1 MSETDATIPP
11 LTHNVAD
18 HWDADHATGLDPL
31 GRLTYRSNLLGADR
45 AVANFGGGNTS
56 TKVAEI
62 DHLGRPTLTLYVKGS
77 GSDLATI
84 LPAGFAGFRQDELL
98 PLMQRA
104 ELDDAAM
111 VAYLGR
117 CQIDPT
123 MPRGS
128 IETLLHSFIP
138 APCVDHTHPDAINMI
153 CCATVGERLARECF
167 GDAAIWVPYIRPG
180 FRLARRVGEA
190 VRANPAAT
198 MVLLDRHG
206 LVTWGETDNETHQRT
221 LDAINAAATFVNA
234 RTAGRSPFGGVA
246 REPLP
251 ATDRLALLAAILPT
265 LRGHL
270 SYPLDGIDA
279 RHDDG
284 RRIVL
289 PKILSTDMSPATLAF
304 AAGRTSATLSQVGA
318 ACPDHLIHTKA
329 RPLWVPFD
337 PVQDD
342 TDALLT
348 RISEGVDRYRSE
360 YAAYHRR
367 HDEPDGPES
376 APMGD
381 PNPRVIVIEGVGL
394 IAAGANRKA
403 ADLSRDLYHRA
414 IAVMGGA
421 EALGGF
427 ASLSGAE
434 SHAVEYWPLERY
446 KLSLARPAPEL
457 AGRVALITGGAGGI
471 GRAVGRRLAAAGAC
485 VVAMDLDGP
494 GAEEAVHAYGR
505 SGLGVAANVTD
516 EVAVAGAFQ
525 AAVLEFGGVDIVI
538 SNAGLASS
546 APIEATSV
554 AEWDRNHDVL
564 AKGYFLVSREAF
576 RVLKPQGIGGGIVF
590 IASKNAIFAG
600 KNAAAYSAA
609 KAAELHLARCLAEE
623 GGAAGIRFN
632 IVNPDAVLQ
641 GSRIWAS
648 SWRAERAAAYGITPD
663 ALDGHY
669 RARTTLGVNIL
680 PDDIAEAVAF
690 FVSDRSAKTTGNML
704 NVDGGVPAAFPR

>member
-1 MSETDATIPP
+1 MSDTDTMNPP
-11 LTHNVAD
+11 FAHSVTD
-18 HWDADHATGLDPL
+18 RWDSDHAASLDAL
-31 GRLTYRSNLLGADR
+31 GRLAYRSNLLGADR
-45 AVANFGGGNTS
+45 AIANFGGGNTS
-56 TKVAEI
+56 TKVAET
-62 DHLGRPTLTLYVKGS
+62 DHLGRPTLSLYVKGS
-77 GSDLATI
+77 GSDLASI
-84 LPAGFAGFRQDELL
+84 APAGFAGFRQDELL
-98 PLMQRA
+98 PLLGRDA
-104 ELDDAAM
+104 LGDAAM

-117 CQIDPT
+117 SQIDPA

-128 IETLLHSFIP
+128 IETLLHAFIP

-153 CCATVGERLARECF
+153 CCATDGERLARECF

-180 FRLARRVGEA
+180 FTLARQVGEA
-190 VRANPAAT
+190 VRASPGAT

-206 LVTWGETDNETHQRT
+206 LVTWGETDEETYRRT
-221 LDAINAAATFVNA
+221 LDAISTAAAFVNA
-234 RTAGRSPFGGVA
+234 RTAGMAPFGGVA
-246 REPLP
+246 RQPLP
-251 ATDRLALLAAILPT
+251 APDRLALLAAILPA
-265 LRGHL
+265 LRGRL
-270 SYPLDGIDA
+270 SHPLDGDDA
-279 RHDDG
+279 RHGDG
-284 RRIVL
+284 RRVVL

-304 AAGRTSATLSQVGA
+304 AAGRTSAALSQVGA
-318 ACPDHLIHTKA
+318 ACPDHLIHTKV

-337 PVQDD
+337 PDQDD
-342 TDALLT
+342 TDGLLA
-348 RISEGVDRYRSE
+348 RIADGVSQYRTD
-360 YAAYHRR
+360 YADYHRR
-367 HDEPDGPES
+367 HDDPDGPEA

-381 PNPRVIVIEGVGL
+381 PNPRVILIEGVGL
-394 IAAGANRKA
+394 VAAGPTRRV

-414 IAVMGGA
+414 IAVMAGA

-427 ASLSGAE
+427 ASLTEAE

-446 KLSLARPAPEL
+446 KLSLAPPAPEL
-457 AGRVALITGGAGGI
+457 TGRVALITGGAGGI

-494 GAEEAVHAYGR
+494 GAEDAVHPYGR
-505 SGLGVAANVTD
+505 AGLGVVANVTD
-516 EVAVAGAFQ
+516 EVDVADAFR
-525 AAVLEFGGVDIVI
+525 AAVLEFGGIDIVV

-546 APIEATSV
+546 APIESTSV

-576 RVLKPQGIGGGIVF
+576 RVMTQQGTGGGVVF
-590 IASKNAIFAG
+590 IVSKNAVYAG

-623 GGAAGIRFN
+623 GGARGIRVN

-648 SWRAERAAAYGITPD
+648 SWRKERAAAYGIAPE

>member
-1 MSETDATIPP
+1 MSETTHEPLARRVIDRWDAA
-11 LTHNVAD
+11 HVAD
-18 HWDADHATGLDPL
+18 LDAL
-31 GRLTYRSNLLGADR
+31 GRLAYRSNLLGSDR
-45 AVANFGGGNTS
+45 SVANFGGGNTS
-56 TKVAEI
+56 TKVTET

-84 LPAGFAGFRQDELL
+84 DPAGFAGFRQDELL
-98 PLMQRA
+98 PLMERD

-111 VAYLGR
+111 VAYLAR
-117 CQIDPT
+117 CQIDPA

-153 CCATVGERLARECF
+153 CCATDGERLSRECF
-167 GDAAIWVPYIRPG
+167 GDAAVWVPYIRPG
-180 FRLARRVGEA
+180 FTLARQVGEA

-198 MVLLDRHG
+198 IVLLGRHG
-206 LVTWGETDNETHQRT
+206 LVTWGETDHEAYERT
-221 LDAINAAATFVNA
+221 LAAIDAAAAFVNA
-234 RTAGRSPFGGVA
+234 RTAGTPAFGGTI
-246 REPLP
+246 REPLL
-251 ATDRLALLAAILPT
+251 TLDRLALLVEILPA

-270 SYPLDGIDA
+270 SRPIEGSDA
-279 RHDDG
+279 RHGDG
-284 RRIVL
+284 RRVVL
-289 PKILSTDMSPATLAF
+289 PKILSTDMSPASLAF

-329 RPLWVPFD
+329 KPLWVPFNPEHDD
-337 PVQDD
+337 P
-342 TDALLT
+342 ASLLA
-348 RISEGVDRYRSE
+348 RIGEGVSRYRDD
-360 YAAYHRR
+360 YAAWHER
-367 HDEPDGPES
+367 HDDPDGPES
-376 APMGD
+376 APLSD

-427 ASLSGAE
+427 ASLTDAE

-446 KLSLARPAPEL
+446 KLSLAPPPPEL
-457 AGRVALITGGAGGI
+457 AGKVALITGGAGGI
-471 GRAVGRRLAAAGAC
+471 GWAVGRRLAASGAC

-494 GAEEAVHAYGR
+494 GAEDAVHAFGR
-505 SGLGVAANVTD
+505 SGLGVVANVTD

-525 AAVLEFGGVDIVI
+525 AAVLEFGGIDVVV

-546 APIEATSV
+546 APIESTSV

-590 IASKNAIFAG
+590 IVSKNAVYAG

-623 GGAAGIRFN
+623 GGATGIRVN
-632 IVNPDAVLQ
+632 IVNPDAVLR

-648 SWRAERAAAYGITPD
+648 SWRDERAAAYGIAPED
-663 ALDGHY
+663 LDDHY

-680 PDDIAEAVAF
+680 PEDIAEAVAF

>member
-1 MSETDATIPP
+1 MSESTSTTFAHP
-11 LTHNVAD
+11 VAD
-18 HWDADHATGLDPL
+18 HWDSTHATDLDAL
-31 GRLTYRSNLLGADR
+31 GRLAYRSNLLGADR
-45 AVANFGGGNTS
+45 SVANFGGGNTS
-56 TKVAEI
+56 TKVEET

-84 LPAGFAGFRQDELL
+84 TPAGFAGFRQDELL
-98 PLMQRA
+98 PLMDRA

-117 CQIDPT
+117 CQVDPA

-153 CCATVGERLARECF
+153 CCATDGERLARECF

-180 FRLARRVGEA
+180 FTLAKQVGEA
-190 VRANPAAT
+190 VRARPEAT

-206 LVTWGETDNETHQRT
+206 LVTWGETDAEVHRRT
-221 LDAINAAATFVNA
+221 LDVINTAATFVNA
-234 RTAGRSPFGGVA
+234 RTAGVAPFGGVDH
-246 REPLP
+246 EPIST
-251 ATDRLALLAAILPT
+251 TDRLALLAAILPS

-270 SYPLDGIDA
+270 SHPLDGDDA

-284 RRIVL
+284 RRVVL

-304 AAGRTSATLSQVGA
+304 AAGRDSAALSQVGA
-318 ACPDHLIHTKA
+318 ACPDHLIHTKS

-337 PVQDD
+337 PARDEL
-342 TDALLT
+342 DALLT
-348 RISEGVDRYRSE
+348 RIGDGVGRYRAD
-360 YAAYHRR
+360 YAAYHER
-367 HDEPDGPES
+367 HDAPDGPEA

-381 PNPRVIVIEGVGL
+381 PNPRVVVIEGVGL

-403 ADLSRDLYHRA
+403 ADLARDLYHRA
-414 IAVMGGA
+414 IAVMAGA
-421 EALGGF
+421 AALGGF
-427 ASLSGAE
+427 ASLTEAE

-446 KLSLARPAPEL
+446 KLSLAPPAPEL

-494 GAEEAVHAYGR
+494 GAEDAVRDYGR
-505 SGLGVAANVTD
+505 SGLGVVANVAD
-516 EVAVAGAFQ
+516 EVAVENAFR
-525 AAVLEFGGVDIVI
+525 AAVLEFGGIDIVV

-546 APIEATSV
+546 APIESTSV

-576 RVLKPQGIGGGIVF
+576 RVMKPQGIGGVVVF
-590 IASKNAIFAG
+590 IVSKNAVYAG
-600 KNAAAYSAA
+600 RNAAAYSAA

-623 GGAAGIRFN
+623 GGAAGIRVN

-648 SWRAERAAAYGITPD
+648 SWRAERAAAYGIAQE
-663 ALDGHY
+663 ALDDHY
-669 RARTTLGVNIL
+669 RDRTTLGVNIL

>member
-1 MSETDATIPP
+1 MPENTPPP
-11 LTHNVAD
+11 LAHPVTD
-18 HWDADHATGLDPL
+18 RWDADHTAGLGAL
-31 GRLTYRSNLLGADR
+31 GRLAYRSNLLGADR
-45 AVANFGGGNTS
+45 AVANIGGGNTS
-56 TKVAEI
+56 TKVIED

-84 LPAGFAGFRQDELL
+84 APAGFAGFRQDELL
-98 PLMQRA
+98 PLMRRD
-104 ELDDAAM
+104 EMDDAAM
-111 VAYLGR
+111 VDYLGR
-117 CQIDPT
+117 CQVDPA

-138 APCVDHTHPDAINMI
+138 APCVDHSHPDAINMI
-153 CCATVGERLARECF
+153 CCATDGERLARECF
-167 GDAAIWVPYIRPG
+167 GEAAIWVPYIRPG
-180 FRLARRVGEA
+180 FRLARQVGEA
-190 VRANPAAT
+190 VRARPAAT

-206 LVTWGETDNETHQRT
+206 LVTWGETDAEVHRRT
-221 LDAINAAATFVNA
+221 LDAIDTAAAFVSA
-234 RTAGRSPFGGVA
+234 RTAGMAPFGGTA

-251 ATDRLALLAAILPT
+251 APDRLALLATVLPT

-270 SYPLDGIDA
+270 SRPLDGTDA
-279 RHDDG
+279 RHEDG
-284 RRIVL
+284 RRVIL
-289 PKILSTDMSPATLAF
+289 PKILSVDMSPDTLAF
-304 AAGRTSATLSQVGA
+304 ATGRTSAALSQVGA
-318 ACPDHLIHTKA
+318 ACPDHLIHTRS

-337 PVQDD
+337 PARDD
-342 TDALLT
+342 ADALLA
-348 RISEGVDRYRSE
+348 RIADGVSHYRSA
-360 YAAYHRR
+360 YADYHRR
-367 HDEPDGPES
+367 HDDTDGPEA
-376 APMGD
+376 APMAD

-394 IAAGANRKA
+394 IGAGASRKA
-403 ADLSRDLYHRA
+403 ADLSRDLSHRA
-414 IAVMGGA
+414 IAVMAGA

-427 ASLSGAE
+427 ASLTEAE

-446 KLSLARPAPEL
+446 KLSLAPPPPEL
-457 AGRVALITGGAGGI
+457 TGQVALITGGAGGI

-494 GAEEAVHAYGR
+494 GAEDATRDYGR
-505 SGLGVAANVTD
+505 SGLGVVADVTD
-516 EVAVAGAFQ
+516 EVAIAAAFQ
-525 AAVLEFGGVDIVI
+525 AAVLGFGGVDIVV

-546 APIEATSV
+546 APIESTSV

-576 RVLKPQGIGGGIVF
+576 RVMRPQGIGGGLVF
-590 IASKNAIFAG
+590 IVSKNAIYAG
-600 KNAAAYSAA
+600 RNAAAYSAA

-623 GGAAGIRFN
+623 GGSSGIRVN

-648 SWRAERAAAYGITPD
+648 SWRAERAAAYGIAPE

-690 FVSDRSAKTTGNML
+690 FVSDRSAKTTGNMF

>member
-1 MSETDATIPP
+1 MPEPTHEPMAHPVTDR
-11 LTHNVAD
+11 
-18 HWDADHATGLDPL
+18 WDPDHAARLNAL
-31 GRLTYRSNLLGADR
+31 GRLAYRSNLLGSDR
-45 AVANFGGGNTS
+45 SVANFGGGNTS
-56 TKVAEI
+56 TKVAET
-62 DHLGRPTLTLYVKGS
+62 DHLDRPTLTLYVKGS

-84 LPAGFAGFRQDELL
+84 TPAGFTGFRQDELL
-98 PLMQRA
+98 PLMRRD

-111 VAYLGR
+111 VAYLAR
-117 CQIDPT
+117 CQVDAAI
-123 MPRGS
+123 PRGS

-138 APCVDHTHPDAINMI
+138 ALCVDHTHPDAINMI
-153 CCATVGERLARECF
+153 CCATDGERLARECF
-167 GDAAIWVPYIRPG
+167 GDAAVWVPYIRPG
-180 FRLARRVGEA
+180 FTLARQVGEA
-190 VRANPAAT
+190 VHANPAAT
-198 MVLLDRHG
+198 MVLLGRHG
-206 LVTWGETDNETHQRT
+206 LVTWGETDHEAYERS
-221 LDAINAAATFVNA
+221 LAAINTAAAFVHV
-234 RTAGRSPFGGVA
+234 RTTGMLAFGGAV

-251 ATDRLALLAAILPT
+251 TPDRLALLVEILPA

-270 SYPLDGIDA
+270 SRPLEVANA
-279 RHDDG
+279 RHGDG
-284 RRIVL
+284 RRVVL

-304 AAGRTSATLSQVGA
+304 AAGRTSAALSRIGA

-337 PVQDD
+337 PERED
-342 TDALLT
+342 TATLLA
-348 RISEGVDRYRSE
+348 RIGEGVGQYRAD
-360 YAAYHRR
+360 YAAWHER
-367 HDEPDGPES
+367 HNEPDGPES
-376 APMGD
+376 APMSD
-381 PNPRVIVIEGVGL
+381 PNPRVVVIEGVGL

-427 ASLSGAE
+427 ASLTDAE

-446 KLSLARPAPEL
+446 KLSLAPSPPEL
-457 AGRVALITGGAGGI
+457 SGRVALITGGAGGI
-471 GRAVGRRLAAAGAC
+471 GRAVGRRLAASGAC

-494 GAEEAVHAYGR
+494 GAEDAVHGFGR
-505 SGLGVAANVTD
+505 SGLVVVANVTD
-516 EVAVAGAFQ
+516 EFAVASAFQ
-525 AAVLEFGGVDIVI
+525 AAVLGFGGIDFVV

-546 APIEATSV
+546 APIESTSV

-564 AKGYFLVSREAF
+564 AKGYFLVGREAF

-590 IASKNAIFAG
+590 IVSKNAIYAG

-623 GGAAGIRFN
+623 GGAAGIRVN

-648 SWRAERAAAYGITPD
+648 SWRAERAAAYGIAPED
-663 ALDGHY
+663 LDDHY